1 MSTFPNF
8 SNIQGFVQ
16 KTLTSRKGNT
26 ELISKLNPFV
36 RIVSGV
42 NGGLVMVS
50 NPDWK
55 LLQATGTTYGSSTT
69 AGAIGTTWGGTPIN
83 PNSGQGYRPSPIV
96 TSLEVDEAQGGL
108 SRKATFSV
116 TCFTK
121 EQMEKLTGYIL
132 SPGFSILIEWG
143 WGAGGYGGLR
153 PLDASTI
160 SELQSGP
167 NLNKIRQDTGG
178 NYDAY
183 LGFITGGGVSIDGD
197 KWTIN
202 VKCTGYTELPS
213 YLLNTET
220 GTSKGGA
227 SAGVACA
234 GELFG
239 KKFIETN
246 VTTSQNS
253 GSPEINF
260 MRMYNELPKSRQT
273 AAVRNLLKDPLVTN
287 KESFIN
293 FDDEVSEKVSETTSG
308 KWFGFAKSKVKV
320 GGKTVAFPIGTKI
333 CGPDKFIRF
342 DAAMRIMYQIGI
354 KGYKLPNGK
363 TVTFKVDYEDTLCSA
378 FEKIFS
384 TDGSK
389 LFIPNPKTPHFNLS
403 APKAGA
409 LVDTLYGPKDSNN
422 QIGSIVFPQQGATT
436 IQLKDGSLPI
446 TKGAYEAGYLKNLYI
461 NFDFFKSVLDTPNF
475 YLKDSLYQLLN
486 GMSSAVNGMWDFQI
500 DENYVEEAGTNC
512 LKIWE
517 MNLVSNQVKKSSPY
531 TFNMIGEKSVFID
544 ASLDLDVSGAK
555 MNQIIGIKSA
565 KAVNES
571 ATSVGKGIW
580 GQDIDSDK
588 LKVTLVDN
596 PAAGCDDKVG
606 STQTA
611 KDAEE
616 LAEENLAII
625 LDKVRYYPKVWL
637 KTQTPFPDDLF
648 DMCYMG
654 AYNDTAIF
662 NAFLNKKKQ
671 IDSPEETTPLM
682 PINFTFKVHG
692 VSGIRRG
699 DMFKVDG
706 APSIYVKDGFF
717 QVLSVKHVVDGMQ
730 WTTEVTG
737 GYRNNK

>member
-16 KTLTSRKGNT
+16 KTLNSRKGKP
-26 ELISKLNPFV
+26 EEVSKLNPFV

-42 NGGLVMVS
+42 DGGLVMIS

-55 LLQATGTTYGSSTT
+55 LLQATGTTYGTSTT
-69 AGAIGTTWGGTPIN
+69 AGAIGTNWAGAPIN
-83 PNSGQGYRPSPIV
+83 PNSGQGYRPSPII

-153 PLDASTI
+153 PLNASKI

-167 NLNKIRQDTGG
+167 NLNKLRQDTGG

-197 KWTIN
+197 KWTVN

-213 YLLNTET
+213 YLLNSET
-220 GTSKGGA
+220 GTAKNGA
-227 SAGVACA
+227 AAGVACA

-239 KKFIETN
+239 KKFIDNTI
-246 VTTSQNS
+246 TTSQNS

-273 AAVRNLLKDPLVTN
+273 IAVRNLLKDPLVTN

-308 KWFGFAKSKVKV
+308 KWFNLVKSKVKV

-342 DAAMRIMYQIGI
+342 DTAMRIMYQIGV

-363 TVTFKVDYEDTLCSA
+363 TVTFKVDYEDTLCSS

-403 APKAGA
+403 APSAGA
-409 LVDTLYGPKDSNN
+409 LVDTLYGPKPSNN
-422 QIGSIVFPQQGATT
+422 QIGSIVFPQQTSTT
-436 IQLKDGSLPI
+436 VQLKDGSLPI
-446 TKGAYEAGYLKNLYI
+446 TKDANECGYLKNLYI

-517 MNLVSNQVKKSSPY
+517 MNLISNQVKKESPY

-555 MNQIIGIKSA
+555 MNQIVGIKSA
-565 KAVNES
+565 QAVNES

-580 GQDIDSDK
+580 GQNINSDK
-588 LKVTLVDN
+588 LKVSIVDN
-596 PAAGCDDKVG
+596 PSAGCDDKVG
-606 STQTA
+606 GTQTT

-625 LDKVRYYPKVWL
+625 LDKVRYYPKISL
-637 KTQTPFPDDLF
+637 KTQTPFPEDLF